1 MNNINIFNKYDI
13 ENKLKDFKEGQDY
26 SISPTDEPN
35 IKTYNFHN
43 DKLRSVFRNDRV
55 PVRITRETYD
65 GKDYKYRGHFEEGKD
80 YSYSYQEWQGNPPAD
95 ENGWRPI
102 SSSMWKSGNGDYT
115 NTSIHFRP
123 LENNLEL
130 KKNGPVFDNG
140 EIAMHQKYLTEF
152 QEKKRFYEMRL
163 IEERDHPKSC
173 CEKHLQE
180 YLKSGKREE
189 IIEGIKKTISEFETK
204 IQYEKDW
211 LDKNANGSDYSG
223 LQQENHD
230 LRQQLA
236 EVKKQLAEVL
246 EELRKLKNNSS
257 GSDSEKLE
265 QQIIQNERLIKSSE
279 SVSVDEIKSELN
291 KSQALMNKVNTTV
304 SQNKD
309 DKGPLPYV
317 IGGSVLV
324 GVAGIIG
331 YLVVKS
337 KSRYFAVSQKNKQ
350 NK

>member
-80 YSYSYQEWQGNPPAD
+80 Y
-95 ENGWRPI
+95 
-102 SSSMWKSGNGDYT
+102 K
-115 NTSIHFRP
+115 
-123 LENNLEL
+123 NNLEL

-152 QEKKRFYEMRL
+152 QEKKHFYEMRL

-180 YLKSGKREE
+180 YLKSA
-189 IIEGIKKTISEFETK
+189 
-204 IQYEKDW
+204 
-211 LDKNANGSDYSG
+211 KNANGSDYSG

-279 SVSVDEIKSELN
+279 SVSVDEIKSEIN

-337 KSRYFAVSQKNKQ
+337 KSRYFA
-350 NK
+350 